1 MTLDKRGTAL
11 ANVGTLVL
19 TILAVSLVLTVGR
32 ETPVES
38 SPLPL
43 AVGEPSP
50 EPFVADRS
58 TSPITDEAATQAAR
72 DTAGLNVDTVFTE
85 DNSAT
90 IATQAEIANFYEDV
104 RDGAF
109 EEPPPAPPTPSTTEV
124 PTTTNPIGTPEEE
137 ATSSTTSTT
146 TTVPPTT
153 TTTTIPRI
161 DLVVQ
166 ADLLATI
173 WPQIRRV
180 EIDNFVLLFNS
191 DVDRVAESEGAEEA
205 VFPEIE
211 RSTLELAGEELDAG
225 IRQSDLADV
234 QRRYLTPETQP
245 AVFIPGL
252 PQDERPLARSA
263 ISELVGRT
271 LRANQI
277 PDQAATDAAREQ
289 AAADVSPVTTIY
301 VFGETIANE
310 GDILSPVQVAAID
323 ELGLYTPVVEDVP
336 SPWAMA
342 LLGTIAVLLAAFFLW
357 RIAPAQWSQP
367 RHFALLG
374 ILLVLAAVISRIP
387 ELIAVDN
394 HALGYL
400 MPAVA
405 IGFMAAILFDP
416 RTAVLLSVPMA
427 GFTAISTEDLAFTVF
442 AAVATIVP
450 VAFVSRVA
458 SRRRLRLAV
467 VLTAVAVAPVAGAV
481 EWLFGEG
488 ASDGLQAAGWAFF
501 GALVAGFI
509 ALGLVSF
516 FENAFGIT
524 TTLTLLDL
532 LDRNHPALRLLEESA
547 PGTFNHSM
555 LVGALAGRAARA
567 IDADPLLAQA
577 AAWYHDLGKTQNPQY
592 FVENQFGVSNPHDSL
607 PSAESAAI
615 IRSHVTDGMRLAKRY
630 RIPADVAAGIRS
642 HHGTSLMR
650 YFYHKALEEDP
661 GVDPALY
668 RHHGVKPKPRE
679 MAIVMISDSVEAAA
693 RAYAQT
699 EDPTAEGLMKVVD
712 SVVGEKLDD
721 GQLDDS
727 DLTFGDLTRV
737 KEEMV
742 RALIGYYHTRVPYP
756 GFPGPKVLTA
766 SSRAQLPT
774 ATDAATASADE
785 DAEEADIID
794 IDDEDIEEVAANTAE
809 RDMPRGDEGTD
820 EASE

>member
-1 MTLDKRGTAL
+1 MNLDKRGTAL
-11 ANVGTLVL
+11 VNVGTLAL
-19 TILAVSLVLTVGR
+19 TILVVSLVLTAGR
-32 ETPVES
+32 DVPEVAT
-38 SPLPL
+38 PLPL
-43 AVGEPSP
+43 AVDEPAP
-50 EPFVADRS
+50 ENFVADRS
-58 TSPITDEAATQAAR
+58 TSPITDEAATQTAR
-72 DTAGLNVDTVFTE
+72 DLAALNVDTVFTE

-104 RDGAF
+104 RNGAF
-109 EEPPPAPPTPSTTEV
+109 EELPPSAPTTSTTE
-124 PTTTNPIGTPEEE
+124 PSTTTNPVQTPEDE

-146 TTVPPTT
+146 TTVPTTT
-153 TTTTIPRI
+153 TTTTIPRVDFI
-161 DLVVQ
+161 EQ
-166 ADLLATI
+166 AALLGSI
-173 WPQIRRV
+173 WPQVSTDTI
-180 EIDNFVLLFNS
+180 ESFILLYNN
-191 DVDRVAESEGAEEA
+191 DLDRVAESEGSEEPI
-205 VFPEIE
+205 FPDIE
-211 RSTLELAGEELDAG
+211 RSTLDLAGEELEAG
-225 IRQSDLADV
+225 IRQTDLADI

-252 PQDERPLARSA
+252 PADERPLARSA
-263 ISELVGRT
+263 ISELVART

-277 PDQAATDAAREQ
+277 PDQAATEAAREQ

-301 VFGETIANE
+301 VFGETIANQ
-310 GDILSPVQVAAID
+310 GDLLTPTEVAAID
-323 ELGLYTPVVEDVP
+323 ELALYTPIFEDVP

-342 LLGTIAVLLAAFFLW
+342 LLGTIVVLLAAFFLW
-357 RIAPAQWSQP
+357 RIAPVQWSQP

-387 ELIAVDN
+387 EFIATDD
-394 HALGYL
+394 HAIGYV

-416 RTAVLLSVPMA
+416 RTAVLMSVPMA

-442 AAVATIVP
+442 AAAATIIP

-467 VLTAVAVAPVAGAV
+467 LLSAVAVAPVAGAV
-481 EWLFGEG
+481 EWLFGDG
-488 ASDGLQAAGWAFF
+488 ASEGLQAAGWAFL

-592 FVENQFGVSNPHDSL
+592 FVENQFGVSNPHDVL
-607 PSAESAAI
+607 PPEESAAI

-650 YFYHKALEEDP
+650 YFFHKALDEDP
-661 GVDPALY
+661 GVDPSLY

-693 RAYAQT
+693 RSYAQT
-699 EDPTAEGLMKVVD
+699 EDPTAAGLMKLVD

-737 KEEMV
+737 KEEVV
-742 RALIGYYHTRVPYP
+742 RALTGYYHTRVPYP
-756 GFPGPKVLTA
+756 GFPGPKVLPTHSPA
-766 SSRAQLPT
+766 SLPPSD
-774 ATDAATASADE
+774 DAGV
-785 DAEEADIID
+785 ID
-794 IDDEDIEEVAANTAE
+794 IGEEDIEELSVEPDDAAGPDDE
-809 RDMPRGDEGTD
+809 EGTGG
-820 EASE
+820 ASE